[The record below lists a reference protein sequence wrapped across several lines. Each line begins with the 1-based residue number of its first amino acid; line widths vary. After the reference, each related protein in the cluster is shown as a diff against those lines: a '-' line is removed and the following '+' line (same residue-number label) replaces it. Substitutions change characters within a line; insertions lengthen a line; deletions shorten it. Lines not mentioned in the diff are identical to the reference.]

1 MARVLVQNREVE
13 LTLPQILEAVKQL
26 KPEEK
31 SVIRRALDDRTW
43 SERIDDL
50 LRRIW
55 ARVEESPLTEADID
69 AEVETVRQ
77 ALYSSSRH

>member
-43 SERIDDL
+43 AERVDDL
-50 LRRIW
+50 LSRIW

>member
-43 SERIDDL
+43 SERVDDL
-50 LRRIW
+50 LSRIW

>member
-43 SERIDDL
+43 SERVDDL